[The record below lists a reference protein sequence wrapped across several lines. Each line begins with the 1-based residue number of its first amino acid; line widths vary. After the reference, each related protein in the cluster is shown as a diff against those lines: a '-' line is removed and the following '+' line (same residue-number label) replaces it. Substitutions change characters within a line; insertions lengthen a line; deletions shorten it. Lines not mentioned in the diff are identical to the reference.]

1 MLKLIDVATKGNLV
15 RLYFGEYDE
24 KTDTWAGAAAGEQ
37 PYGDD
42 WDDAPYEDN
51 AGTVYDRFI
60 KSTVDVAVQ
69 WEYEVTEP
77 FAGRYFTREE
87 LFERKMPFI
96 SIVTNPDYWYTDKK
110 KNAIDICAQD
120 SLTDILDK
128 LPDGVEG

>member
-24 KTDTWAGAAAGEQ
+24 KTDTWAGAAAGGL
-37 PYGDD
+37 PHGDD

-51 AGTVYDRFI
+51 AGKVYDRFI
-60 KSTVDVAVQ
+60 KRIMDVFVK

-77 FAGRYFTREE
+77 FAGHHFSREE
-87 LFERKMPFI
+87 LFSMKAPFL

-110 KNAIDICAQD
+110 KNAINFCAQD
-120 SLTDILDK
+120 SLTDVLNK
-128 LPDGVEG
+128 LPE